1 MSALIFQGIFILLT
15 TIMYFG
21 INIIGVVK
29 IIELYANEDPDIF
42 SLIYW
47 VKLISISLGCILSA
61 IPCLFLIRGI
71 I

>member
-1 MSALIFQGIFILLT
+1 MSVLILQGIFVLFV
-15 TIMYFG
+15 TIIYFSINVMG
-21 INIIGVVK
+21 IVK
-29 IIELYANEDPDIF
+29 IIDLCANEDPNIP
-42 SLIYW
+42 SLMYW

>member
-15 TIMYFG
+15 TIMYFS
-21 INIIGVVK
+21 INIMGVVK
-29 IIELYANEDPDIF
+29 IIELCANEDPDIF

-47 VKLISISLGCILSA
+47 VKLISISIGCILSA